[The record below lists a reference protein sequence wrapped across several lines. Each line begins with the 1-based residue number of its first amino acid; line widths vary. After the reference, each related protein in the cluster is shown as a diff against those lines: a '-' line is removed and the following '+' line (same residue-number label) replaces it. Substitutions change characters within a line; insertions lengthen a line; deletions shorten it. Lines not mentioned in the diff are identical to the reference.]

1 MPRLRKR
8 LTYRLRQL
16 PYHLAQDEV
25 AEFLQKVSA
34 DFGTQE
40 NIKVFSLAS
49 NLLMWEKS
57 LTKTATLMFRT
68 TPKRF
73 DNDEREW
80 TVSARTAGWNR
91 DLIFD
96 VHFHGFTPMNDVDES
111 IHLAGYVTL

>member
-1 MPRLRKR
+1 MPRPSER

-34 DFGTQE
+34 DFGAQE
-40 NIKVFSLAS
+40 SITVFSLAS
-49 NLLMWEKS
+49 NLLTWEKPP
-57 LTKTATLMFRT
+57 TKTATLMFRT

-73 DNDEREW
+73 DTDEGEW

-96 VHFHGFTPMNDVDES
+96 VHFHGFTPLNDVDTS
-111 IHLAGYVTL
+111 IHLAEYVTL